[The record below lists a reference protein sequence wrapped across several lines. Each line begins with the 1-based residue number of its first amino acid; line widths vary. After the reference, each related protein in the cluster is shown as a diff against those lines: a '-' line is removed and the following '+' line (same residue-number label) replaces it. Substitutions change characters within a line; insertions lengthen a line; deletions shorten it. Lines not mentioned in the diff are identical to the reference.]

1 MSLSISSR
9 LPSFR
14 LPETSLP
21 TAPSFSGSTPS
32 VTDPSA
38 SSELLSNLFQDSFN
52 TDSASGFGD
61 VSGAGGKEQLV
72 QVAQELI
79 KTLEQ
84 LTELLQA
91 PELGGED
98 ASAQGPGGA
107 GGGQGGGCSK
117 SADGGGGGG
126 GAGGVGGP
134 QGPGGAGGVE
144 GAGKAPEGQVGDWI
158 KEAQKVLAANGIPA
172 DKMKAEDIAKII
184 EHESSGNP
192 NAINLTD
199 QNAKDGHPS
208 KGLMQTID
216 STFNAYK
223 APGHDNVY
231 NPVDNIVAAVRYAV
245 DKYGSVSNVPGLQA
259 MNSGG
264 GYVGY

>member
-21 TAPSFSGSTPS
+21 TFSASTPS
-32 VTDPSA
+32 VTDTSA

-52 TDSASGFGD
+52 TDSSSGFGD

-84 LTELLQA
+84 LTELLA
-91 PELGGED
+91 PEL
-98 ASAQGPGGA
+98 
-107 GGGQGGGCSK
+107 
-117 SADGGGGGG
+117 ADGGEGGEN
-126 GAGGVGGP
+126 GGVGGP
-134 QGPGGAGGVE
+134 EGAGGSQGLE
-144 GAGKAPEGQVGDWI
+144 GAGEVPEGEVGDWI
-158 KEAQKVLAANGIPA
+158 KEAQKVLAENGIPA
-172 DKMKAEDIAKII
+172 DKMNAADIAKII

-192 NAINLTD
+192 NAINLHD

>member
-9 LPSFR
+9 IPSFR

-21 TAPSFSGSTPS
+21 TFSGSTPS
-32 VTDPSA
+32 VSDTSA
-38 SSELLSNLFQDSFN
+38 PSELLSNLFQDSFN
-52 TDSASGFGD
+52 TDSSSGFGD

-84 LTELLQA
+84 LTELLA
-91 PELGGED
+91 PEL
-98 ASAQGPGGA
+98 
-107 GGGQGGGCSK
+107 
-117 SADGGGGGG
+117 ADGEGGSEGLGEN
-126 GAGGVGGP
+126 GGVGGP
-134 QGPGGAGGVE
+134 EGAGGSQGLE
-144 GAGKAPEGQVGDWI
+144 GAGEAPQGEVGDWI
-158 KEAQKVLAANGIPA
+158 KEAQKVLAENGIPA
-172 DKMKAEDIAKII
+172 DKMNAADIAKII

>member
-1 MSLSISSR
+1 MSISISNR
-9 LPSFR
+9 SPTYTAPVESK
-14 LPETSLP
+14 PETY
-21 TAPSFSGSTPS
+21 ATPS
-32 VTDPSA
+32 APAATETPDLSPLMDLMKDAFSADPSA
-38 SSELLSNLFQDSFN
+38 SSGYGDLTGEGSGGAKDIAQMAQD
-52 TDSASGFGD
+52 
-61 VSGAGGKEQLV
+61 
-72 QVAQELI
+72 LI

-84 LTELLQA
+84 LTELLA
-91 PELGGED
+91 PELADGEGGGEGIGD
-98 ASAQGPGGA
+98 EN
-107 GGGQGGGCSK
+107 
-117 SADGGGGGG
+117 
-126 GAGGVGGP
+126 GGVGGP
-134 QGPGGAGGVE
+134 EGAGGSQGLE
-144 GAGKAPEGQVGDWI
+144 GAGEVPEGEVGDWI
-158 KEAQKVLAANGIPA
+158 KEAQKVLAENGIPA
-172 DKMKAEDIAKII
+172 DKMNAADIAKII

-192 NAINLTD
+192 NAINLHD